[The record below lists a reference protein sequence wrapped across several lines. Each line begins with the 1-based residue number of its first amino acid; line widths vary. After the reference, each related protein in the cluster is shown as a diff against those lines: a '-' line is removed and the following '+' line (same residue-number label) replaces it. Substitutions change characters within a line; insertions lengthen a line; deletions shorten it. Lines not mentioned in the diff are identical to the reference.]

1 MYYVV
6 FRKAKINKIAS
17 WLIKHKLSANLTRN
31 LDICFDQAIN
41 LACTRTSIQN
51 IPPGPILFF
60 KKKTNVCVLIN
71 IKVSDQ
77 CWCCRDFWGL
87 KRTSPSLFSRCDWK
101 KCEVLSPPRKSSR
114 RWYNS
119 KSLEL
124 EGLFSLWF
132 QVRALWLLIWWPLEA
147 YMVVNFRTRGIS
159 RDMRKLTRTPTLTE
173 KKKLEEIAWKWKTM
187 TFFLFKIKVEKI

>member
-17 WLIKHKLSANLTRN
+17 WSIKHKLSANLTRN

-60 KKKTNVCVLIN
+60 FLKTNVCVWIN

-87 KRTSPSLFSRCDWK
+87 KRTSPSLFSSCDWK
-101 KCEVLSPPRKSSR
+101 KCEVLPPPRKSSR
-114 RWYNS
+114 RWYNG

-124 EGLFSLWF
+124 EGLLPLWF
-132 QVRALWLLIWWPLEA
+132 QVRALWLLIWWSLEA
-147 YMVVNFRTRGIS
+147 YMIVNFRARGIS
-159 RDMRKLTRTPTLTE
+159 RDVRKLTRTPRLTE
-173 KKKLEEIAWKWKTM
+173 KKKDWKRLPENERQWH
-187 TFFLFKIKVEKI
+187 FFYLK